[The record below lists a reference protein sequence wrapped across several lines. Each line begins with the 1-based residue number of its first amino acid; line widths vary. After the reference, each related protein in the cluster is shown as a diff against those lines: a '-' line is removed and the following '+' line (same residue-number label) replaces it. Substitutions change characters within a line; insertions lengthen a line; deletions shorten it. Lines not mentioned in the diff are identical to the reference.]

1 MDRRQWLTTVYREA
15 NIFIERNSPA
25 DGELSPSELAEL
37 EPELHQQIKE
47 LLGSID
53 FPEDLIKY
61 SLLKNPPADLWLGE
75 NNWQHVVIAVAGA
88 CLLYDVK
95 GVAMKILDG
104 SLPKTPS
111 ATLLDP
117 L

>member
-15 NIFIERNSPA
+15 NIFIERNSPN
-25 DGELSPSELAEL
+25 DRELSASDVHDL
-37 EPELHQQIKE
+37 EPELHLQIKE

-53 FPEDLIKY
+53 HPEDLIKY
-61 SLLKNPPADLWLGE
+61 SLLKSPPPDLWLGE
-75 NNWQHVVIAVAGA
+75 THWPHVLIAVAGA
-88 CLLYDVK
+88 CLLFDVK
-95 GVAMKILDG
+95 GVALKIIEG
-104 SLPKTPS
+104 ALPKTPS